1 MRKGAKKTAK
11 KAKAPKRAATSRTS
25 RTSRTSSSSRARSLR
40 NEARAPQNE
49 GEALGELLDRIQ
61 RKGER
66 RIKEV
71 IAQAVGP
78 RLQEGLAGAFDG
90 LQMLDKLLGDDD
102 EEDEEDERSEE
113 E

>member
-11 KAKAPKRAATSRTS
+11 KAKAPKRAATS